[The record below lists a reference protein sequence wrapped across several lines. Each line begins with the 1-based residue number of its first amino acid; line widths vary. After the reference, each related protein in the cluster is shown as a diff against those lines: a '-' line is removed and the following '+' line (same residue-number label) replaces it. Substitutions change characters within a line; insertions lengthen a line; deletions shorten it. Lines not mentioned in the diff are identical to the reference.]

1 MGGEDGHGTIILPRP
16 LRARFK
22 KSFIGQC
29 VIREDNQRERNRE
42 SQSVIEPKILSRGAY
57 G

>member
-1 MGGEDGHGTIILPRP
+1 VGGEDGHGTIILPRP